1 MMIQALD
8 KQILAYLP
16 LLGTEEKESLISVI
30 KSFLHL
36 KEEASLGI
44 SIEQYNKE
52 LDEAEAAF
60 ERGEFIN
67 NEEML
72 KEIRKW

>member
-1 MMIQALD
+1 MIQALD